1 MPTQTQPDASGG
13 FLDGQGVGGSRPHLR
28 CTPSSPAASCAID
41 RWTGAGLRSSPR
53 RLVTGY
59 CLAMAMR
66 SRSSGLMKWSWSS
79 LPRSI
84 WTQWILPVNRLSL
97 AV

>member
-1 MPTQTQPDASGG
+1 VSGARPAKKLATAVPAAPGVYEEIRNPSLIAVTASG
-13 FLDGQGVGGSRPHLR
+13 
-28 CTPSSPAASCAID
+28 TPLSGRRV
-41 RWTGAGLRSSPR
+41 RWRVLA
-53 RLVTGY
+53 Y

-66 SRSSGLMKWSWSS
+66 RRSSGSMKWSWSS

-84 WTQWILPVNRLSL
+84 WTQWILPLNRLSW